1 MGIVIGIIVIVL
13 FTIGKA
19 VSVHD
24 ELGANRESKKYYKAL
39 NKQMKE
45 EKKAKA
51 NKK

>member
-1 MGIVIGIIVIVL
+1 MGLIIGIIVIVL
-13 FTIGKA
+13 FIIGKS

-39 NKQMKE
+39 NKQMEE